1 MTVKHGFAICFFLM
15 LLPQKLLPST
25 IGSQHFLQHIH
36 GIHDVLLKLFMVSQ
50 EVLPSLRNQSIQFG
64 AHVVHIRLNRTLNII
79 PLPIQRGV
87 YINPLFLMKKTV
99 CRFDTILRHHAVR
112 SVVITSRPH
121 LLLFLTI
128 HISMLQQLCLHLLR
142 FTVKTMAQLLQ
153 RIKFAISQQHVDA
166 RHQHERIFR

>member
-87 YINPLFLMKKTV
+87 YINPLFLMKKLYAV
-99 CRFDTILRHHAVR
+99 SIL
-112 SVVITSRPH
+112 SFVIMPFVQS
-121 LLLFLTI
+121 L
-128 HISMLQQLCLHLLR
+128 
-142 FTVKTMAQLLQ
+142 
-153 RIKFAISQQHVDA
+153 
-166 RHQHERIFR
+166 